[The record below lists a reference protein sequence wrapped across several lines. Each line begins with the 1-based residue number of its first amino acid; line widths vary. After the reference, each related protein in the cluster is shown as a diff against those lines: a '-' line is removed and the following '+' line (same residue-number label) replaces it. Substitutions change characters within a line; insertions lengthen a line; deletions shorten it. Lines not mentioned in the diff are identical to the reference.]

1 MTIRQ
6 ILSKKILT
14 ISGIIILLYALIG
27 FFLIPVIGKNIIREK
42 LATALDRDVSI
53 EKMAFNPFSL
63 TAGIEGLKITEKNK
77 DVFVSANKISIN
89 LSASSLFILTPTV
102 SEAFLEKPYIKIVHN
117 TDGSLNFSD
126 LIKKNNLEGQSKDSQ
141 AKDKEEVD
149 KGVFGFVL
157 KNVHIIGGDVDFEDK
172 KAEVIHQVKDFSFL
186 LPLLSSRKK
195 DITQPANSDIQFVF
209 NGANCS
215 IHFET
220 TPFTEDLTTNAVL
233 KISDVNVL
241 HYIAYLPLP
250 ENLKLTSLDLGL
262 DLHAAMTRK
271 NSKTSLMIA
280 GKVNAA
286 NAAVTGNADEKILNF
301 PALSIEISPS
311 DILSGQL
318 NISKALLSSPQL
330 NIERNNNGDLNLL
343 AYIPPQKSPSPEEE
357 SKSEEADKKADPF
370 VISLEDLEIKDAEIA
385 FKDLTNKTPFETTI
399 SPLNLTMTRL
409 KTGESVSGEFQ
420 LSFKT
425 LFDES
430 FESKGDFQTGPVI
443 VKGNLSMGNL
453 FLNRYAPYYENLIGF
468 DIRDGVLNLAFG
480 FEISKDENEN
490 KMVIAG
496 QEISIHSLSV
506 MDRKAKEEMI
516 NIPEFKISGSTFDL
530 ANRKIDTGTI
540 STRNGKIL
548 MKRDKDDRFNIVE
561 TIVPEKKVEKNAP
574 TPVVKTETPADE
586 PYVPWSITL
595 NALDASGFNLLF
607 NDLTV
612 TEPVNIELSDISIKA
627 EGFRSFGDEKGK
639 FSTEMKWG
647 ENGKIEIS
655 GDANPLNLNADLN
668 INLEKIDI
676 KTLQPYF
683 GDTVKILVT
692 EGNINSKGKL
702 LVDMKQKSGKILHFS
717 GETSVAGFSSLDK
730 KSKEDFFNCNSLYL
744 TGLDISLFPVEV
756 LAKEISLT
764 DFYSRIM
771 VSESGELNLTSIIK
785 SDIPKDKAI
794 DAGPKTT
801 KPSSE
806 KPKVNIGKI
815 TLQGGN
821 IDFSDYLT
829 KPNFKAGMK
838 EIAGSL
844 TGLSSEAQSRAKL
857 HLQGLHSSSSPLEI
871 LGTIN
876 PLAENKFA
884 DINVSFKNIELS
896 NFTPYSSKYLGYK
909 IEKGKLFFDLK
920 YMIDGNVL
928 KSENR
933 ARFDN
938 FELGEKVDSEHA
950 TSLPISLAI
959 SLLKN
964 RDGQIDLDLPVEG
977 KLDDPE
983 FKLGPIIMKMIGNMI
998 LKVITSPFSIIGSL
1012 FGGGGAEL
1020 GYAEF
1025 EFGDGQ
1031 IREGDYGKL
1040 DKLIDILKEKP
1051 SIKLEIQGVYNLIR
1065 DAEGIRTKRFE
1076 NLLKEERSKKTW
1088 YSLPFSKTPEKSV
1101 PLTAEERD
1109 KYVEK
1114 VYDKAEF
1121 PKPRDEKGSEK
1132 KLDLEE
1138 KKKLLITHISI
1149 GENDLRSLAMARSEN
1164 IKAYILSTGKVQKE
1178 RIFILEPMAIEKEK
1192 TDQTGRA
1199 NFILK

>member
-6 ILSKKILT
+6 LISKKTLT

-27 FFLIPVIGKNIIREK
+27 FFLVPVLGKNIIQEK
-42 LATALDRDVSI
+42 LAKALGRDVAI
-53 EKMAFNPFSL
+53 EKMVVNPFSL
-63 TAGIEGLKITEKNK
+63 AAGIEGLKITEKNK
-77 DVFVSANKISIN
+77 DVFVSAGKISIN
-89 LSASSLFILTPTV
+89 LSASSIFLLTPVV
-102 SEAFLEKPYIKIVHN
+102 SEIFLENPYIKIIQN
-117 TDGSLNFSD
+117 SDGSFNFSD
-126 LIKKNNLEGQSKDSQ
+126 LMKKNKPEDP
-141 AKDKEEVD
+141 AKEEGKKEVL
-149 KGVFGFVL
+149 GFLL
-157 KNVHIIGGDVDFEDK
+157 KNIKISNGGVDFEDK
-172 KAEVIHQVKDFSFL
+172 KTGVTHQVKDFSFL

-195 DITQPANSDIQFVF
+195 DMAQPANSDIQFVF
-209 NGANCS
+209 NGAKCAIQLES
-215 IHFET
+215 
-220 TPFTEDLTTNAVL
+220 TPFAEDLATKATLRVL
-233 KISDVNVL
+233 DMNVR

-250 ENLKLTSLDLGL
+250 ENLKLTSLDLSL
-262 DLHAAMTRK
+262 DLHVDIARK
-271 NSKTSLMIA
+271 NSKTSLVIS

-286 NAAVTGNADEKILNF
+286 NAGITGNADEKILSF
-301 PALSIEISPS
+301 PSLFIDIAAS

-318 NISKALLSSPQL
+318 NISKALLSSPEM
-330 NIERNNNGDLNLL
+330 NIARNENGDLNLL
-343 AYIPPQKSPSPEEE
+343 AYLPPPKNTSSNKENEPKE
-357 SKSEEADKKADPF
+357 DNKKAMPF
-370 VISLEDLEIKDAEIA
+370 AISMEDLEIKDAIIA
-385 FKDLTNKTPFETTI
+385 FKDLSNKTPFETTI
-399 SPLNLTMTRL
+399 SPLNLTVTHL
-409 KTGESVSGEFQ
+409 KAGEAISGEFQ

-425 LFDES
+425 LFDET
-430 FESKGDFQTGPVI
+430 FDSKGDFQTGPVKA
-443 VKGNLSMGNL
+443 KGSLSMGNL
-453 FLNRYAPYYENLIGF
+453 FINRYAPYYENLVGF
-468 DIRDGVLNLAFG
+468 DIRDGALNLALG
-480 FEISKDENEN
+480 FEMSKEENEN
-490 KMVIAG
+490 RMVIAS

-506 MDRKAKEEMI
+506 MDRKVKEEI
-516 NIPEFKISGSTFDL
+516 VNIPEFKISGSTFDM

-561 TIVPEKKVEKNAP
+561 TIVPEKKVGKKAP
-574 TPVVKTETPADE
+574 TPVVTIETPADK

-595 NALDASGFNLLF
+595 NALDASGFSLLF

-612 TEPVNIELSDISIKA
+612 TEPVTIELSDISIKA
-627 EGFRSFGDEKGK
+627 EGFRSFGEEKGK
-639 FSTEMKWG
+639 LNTRMNWG
-647 ENGKIEIS
+647 KTGKIEIF
-655 GDANPLNLNADLN
+655 GDVNPLNLEAALN

-676 KTLQPYF
+676 KTFQPYF
-683 GDTVKILVT
+683 SDTVKILVT

-702 LVDMKQKSGKILHFS
+702 LVDMKQKSGKILRFS
-717 GETSVAGFSSLDK
+717 GETSVAGFSSFDK

-771 VSESGELNLTSIIK
+771 VSESGELNLTSIFK
-785 SDIPKDKAI
+785 SDTPKDKTA
-794 DAGPKTT
+794 DAAGKQA
-801 KPSSE
+801 KPSSA
-806 KPKVNIGKI
+806 KPKINIGKI

-844 TGLSSEAQSRAKL
+844 TGLSSEDQSRAKL
-857 HLQGLHSSSSPLEI
+857 HLQGVHSSSSPLEI

-876 PLAENKFA
+876 PLAEKKFA
-884 DINVSFKNIELS
+884 EINVSFKNIELS

-909 IEKGKLFFDLK
+909 IEKGKLILDLK

-964 RDGQIDLDLPVEG
+964 RNGQIDLDLPVEG

-983 FKLGPIIMKMIGNMI
+983 FKVGPIIMKMIANMI

-1012 FGGGGAEL
+1012 FGGGGEEL
-1020 GYAEF
+1020 GFAEF

-1031 IREGDYGKL
+1031 VREVDYGKL
-1040 DKLIDILKEKP
+1040 DKLITILKEKS

-1101 PLTAEERD
+1101 PLTSEERD

-1121 PKPRDEKGSEK
+1121 PKPRDEKGGEK

-1149 GENDLRSLAMARSEN
+1149 DENDLRSLAMARSEN
-1164 IKAYILSTGKVQKE
+1164 IKAYILSTGKVEKE

-1192 TDQTGRA
+1192 KDQTGRA
-1199 NFILK
+1199 NFMLK

>member
-6 ILSKKILT
+6 FLSKKTLT

-27 FFLIPVIGKNIIREK
+27 FFLVPVIGKNLIRDK
-42 LATALDRDVSI
+42 LTKALDREVSI
-53 EKMAFNPFSL
+53 ENMTVNPFAL
-63 TAGIEGLKITEKNK
+63 TAGIQGLKITEKNK
-77 DVFVSANKISIN
+77 DVFVSANKISVN
-89 LSASSLFILTPTV
+89 LSAFSIFILTPV
-102 SEAFLEKPYIKIVHN
+102 ISEVFLEKPYIKIIQYV
-117 TDGSLNFSD
+117 DGSFNFSD
-126 LIKKNNLEGQSKDSQ
+126 LMKKDKPEDPTKDGQ
-141 AKDKEEVD
+141 AKDKEEVK
-149 KGVFGFVL
+149 KGIFGFVL
-157 KNVHIIGGDVDFEDK
+157 KNIHIIGGEVDFQDK
-172 KAEVIHQVKDFSFL
+172 KKEVVHLVKDFSFM
-186 LPLLSSRKK
+186 LPILSSRKK
-195 DITQPANSDIQFVF
+195 DMAQPANSDIQFVF
-209 NGANCS
+209 NGAKCNLHLES
-215 IHFET
+215 M
-220 TPFTEDLTTNAVL
+220 PFTEDLTTKVSI
-233 KISDVNVL
+233 KVSDVNGM
-241 HYIAYLPLP
+241 HYLSYLLLP
-250 ENLKLTSLDLGL
+250 ENLRLASLDLGF
-262 DLHAAMTRK
+262 DLHAGITRK
-271 NSKTSLMIA
+271 NSKLSLLID
-280 GKVNAA
+280 GRVNAA
-286 NAAVTGNADEKILNF
+286 NALIKGKDDEKIFGF
-301 PALSIEISPS
+301 PSLSIDISTS
-311 DILSGQL
+311 DLFSGQL
-318 NISKALLSSPQL
+318 NISKILLSSPEL
-330 NIERNNNGDLNLL
+330 NIERDKNGVLNLL
-343 AYIPPQKSPSPEEE
+343 AYISSQKIPSPEEE
-357 SKSEEADKKADPF
+357 TQSKEDNKKATPF
-370 VISLEDLEIKDAEIA
+370 ALALEDLEIKDAVIS
-385 FKDLTNKTPFETTI
+385 FKDLSNKTPFESTI
-399 SPLNLTMTRL
+399 SPLNLTVTRL
-409 KTGESVSGEFQ
+409 KTGEPVSGEFQ

-425 LFDES
+425 LFDET
-430 FESKGDFQTGPVI
+430 FESKGDFQTGPLI
-443 VKGNLSMGNL
+443 AKGSLSMSNLS
-453 FLNRYAPYYENLIGF
+453 FNRYTPYYENMVGF
-468 DIRDGVLNLAFG
+468 DIRDGVMNLALG
-480 FEISKDENEN
+480 FEMSKEENETRV
-490 KMVIAG
+490 MIVG

-506 MDRKAKEEMI
+506 MDRKAKEEI
-516 NIPEFKISGSTFDL
+516 VNIPEFKISGSTFDL
-530 ANRKIDTGTI
+530 ANRKIDTGNI

-561 TIVPEKKVEKNAP
+561 TIVPEKKVEKKAP
-574 TPVVKTETPADE
+574 TPVVTTETPADK
-586 PYVPWSITL
+586 PYVPWAITL

-612 TEPVNIELSDISIKA
+612 TEPVNIELSEISIKA
-627 EGFRSFGDEKGK
+627 EGFRSFGEEKGK
-639 FSTEMKWG
+639 LSTEMKWG
-647 ENGKIEIS
+647 KNGKIEIS
-655 GDANPLNLNADLN
+655 GDANPLNLNAVLN

-683 GDTVKILVT
+683 SDSVKILVS

-764 DFYSRIM
+764 DFYSKAT
-771 VSESGELNLTSIIK
+771 VSESGELNLVSIFKFDTPKGK
-785 SDIPKDKAI
+785 SSDPALQ
-794 DAGPKTT
+794 PV
-801 KPSSE
+801 KPSTG
-806 KPKVNIGKI
+806 KPKINIGKI

-844 TGLSSEAQSRAKL
+844 TGLSSDEQSRAKL

-876 PLAENKFA
+876 PLAEKKFA
-884 DINVSFKNIELS
+884 EINVSFKNIELS

-909 IEKGKLFFDLK
+909 IEKGKLILDLK

-938 FELGEKVDSEHA
+938 FELGERVDSEHA

-964 RDGQIDLDLPVEG
+964 RDGRIDLDLPVEG

-998 LKVITSPFSIIGSL
+998 LKVITSPFSIIGSF
-1012 FGGGGAEL
+1012 FGGGGEEL

-1025 EFGDGQ
+1025 EFGDEQ

-1040 DKLIDILKEKP
+1040 DKLIDILKEKT
-1051 SIKLEIQGVYNLIR
+1051 SIKIEIQGVYNSIR

-1101 PLTAEERD
+1101 PLTSEERE
-1109 KYVEK
+1109 KYIEK

-1121 PKPRDEKGSEK
+1121 PKPRDEKGGEK

-1138 KKKLLITHISI
+1138 KKKLLITHII
-1149 GENDLRSLAMARSEN
+1149 IDENDLRSLAVTRSEN
-1164 IKAYILSTGKVQKE
+1164 IKAYILSTEKVEKE
-1178 RIFILEPMAIEKEK
+1178 RIFILEPMAVEKEK
-1192 TDQTGRA
+1192 KDQSGRA
-1199 NFILK
+1199 NFLLK